1 MSIARFYLGHIML
14 LPPSMARVWP
24 VMKEAP
30 GLARKP
36 TVSATCKTKVVVS
49 ITLLI
54 CFEDYNLLHSSWPT
68 HGMGG
73 LAVLKEPVQM

>member
-1 MSIARFYLGHIML
+1 ML

>member
-1 MSIARFYLGHIML
+1 ML

-24 VMKEAP
+24 VMKEAA

-36 TVSATCKTKVVVS
+36 TVSATWNTKVL
-49 ITLLI
+49 ITLVI
-54 CFEDYNLLHSSWPT
+54 CFEDYNLLHSSWST